1 MCQLLHQSRL
11 GNPWELVFKDLQHNS
26 KWNEETP
33 TSFQYNGVVFLRKV
47 ARQETGAE
55 KD

>member
-11 GNPWELVFKDLQHNS
+11 GNPWELAFNDLQRNS
-26 KWNEETP
+26 KRNEETP
-33 TSFQYNGVVFLRKV
+33 TSCQYNGVVFLREG